1 MNIGPDGISLI
12 KSFESCAKLRT
23 DGKFDAYPDAGRG
36 WDLPT
41 IGWGHT
47 GPEVRKGIIWTQAE
61 CDTAFARDMG
71 RYAAEVTAALRGA
84 ETTQHQFDAL
94 VSFHYNT
101 GAIFTA
107 HLTAL
112 HRAGAYTL
120 AAEEFGKWVHAGH
133 NVLPGLVKRRAAEAA
148 LYSKRVGSA

>member
-61 CDTAFARDMG
+61 CDAAFVRDIA
-71 RYAAEVTAALRGA
+71 RYAAEVTAALGDA
-84 ETTQHQFDAL
+84 PTTQKQFDAL
-94 VSFHYNT
+94 TSFQFNT
-101 GAIFTA
+101 GALASSTLLKKHKA
-107 HLTAL
+107 GDY
-112 HRAGAYTL
+112 AGA
-120 AAEEFGKWVHAGH
+120 AAEFPKWNHADGK
-133 NVLPGLVKRRAAEAA
+133 VLPGLTKRREAEGR
-148 LYSKRVGSA
+148 LYLGQ